1 MSLAQA
7 LATAVSG
14 LRASQSGLTIVAGNV
29 ANAQTPGYVRKTVNQ
44 VATSAGDLG
53 TSVRISAI
61 NRELDFYI
69 QRQLR
74 TESSGGAYADLRAGF
89 YQRLQ
94 QVYGDPGSATS
105 LETVFNNLTTALQ
118 GLATSPESSSA
129 RGDVLNA
136 AQILAQQLNGMSS
149 DIQELRTD
157 AELGLADATAKAN
170 DAMQQ
175 IARINQQLATA
186 NDNDSTTAALLD
198 QRDVYVNQLA
208 QLMDIR
214 IVESEHHQIGVFTN
228 SGIQLVGTQ
237 ASSLAFD
244 AQGTITPNALWS
256 ADPDKRTVGTLKL
269 ISPTGGDMDL
279 IANKVIR
286 SGQIAALLEMR
297 DQVLVQAQAQID
309 AAAAAMAR
317 ALSDHTT
324 DGTAV
329 TAGTQSGFDLDTAGL
344 FAGNTI
350 DITYTDTMTNT
361 QRKLTL
367 IRVDDPAA
375 LPLQNTDTSDPNDR
389 VIGVDFSGGMG
400 SVVSQL
406 NAILAPTGLQFSNP
420 AGTTLRVLDDGA
432 GNKVDV
438 NAASTTKTITALTG
452 GVEIPLFLD
461 AHSAYTGAITSLG
474 SQRVGLAGRLSVNAA
489 VLADP
494 SKLVIYQ
501 TSPLTSAGD
510 STRPSFIYD
519 RLNGASLDFSPESG
533 IGTATAP
540 FSGSLPSFI
549 RQVMSYQGE
558 AADSASSLQQG
569 QDVVVNSLQQRFN
582 DASSVNVDQE
592 MANLLNLQ
600 NAYAANARVLG
611 AVKDMLDALLRVGI

>member
-14 LRASQSGLTIVAGNV
+14 LRATQSGMAIVAGNV
-29 ANAQTPGYVRKTVNQ
+29 ANAQTPGYVRKTMDQ
-44 VATSAGDLG
+44 VATAAGG
-53 TSVRISAI
+53 FGSSVRVSAI
-61 NRELDFYI
+61 NRELDLYI

-74 TESSGGAYADLRAGF
+74 TESSGGAYADLRANF

-94 QVYGDPGSATS
+94 QVYGDPGSATT

-136 AQILAQQLNGMSS
+136 AQILAQQLNGMTS

-157 AELGLADATAKAN
+157 AELGLADAAAKAN

-175 IARINQQLATA
+175 IARINQQLSTA
-186 NDNDSTTAALLD
+186 RDNDSTTAALLD
-198 QRDVYVNQLA
+198 QRDNYVGQLA

-214 IVESEHHQIGVFTN
+214 VVESDHHQIGVFTN

-237 ASSLAFD
+237 ASSLSFD
-244 AQGTITPNALWS
+244 AQGTVMPNALWD
-256 ADPDKRTVGTLKL
+256 ADPGKRTVGTLKL

-309 AAAAAMAR
+309 AIAAAMSR
-317 ALSDHTT
+317 ALSDRTT
-324 DGTAV
+324 DGTLAV
-329 TAGTQSGFDLDTAGL
+329 AGAQSGFDLDTAGL

-375 LPLQNTDTSDPNDR
+375 LPLQNTATSDPNDR
-389 VIGVDFSGGMG
+389 VIGINFSAGMG

-406 NAILAPTGLQFSNP
+406 NALLAPTGLQFSNP

-452 GVEIPLFLD
+452 GVEIPLFVD
-461 AHSAYTGAITSLG
+461 AQDPYTGAITSLG

-489 VLADP
+489 ILADP
-494 SKLVIYQ
+494 SKLVVYQ
-501 TSPLTSAGD
+501 ASLLTSAGD

-519 RLNGASLDFSPESG
+519 RLNAAALDFSPESG
-533 IGTATAP
+533 IGTAVAP
-540 FSGSLPSFI
+540 FSGSLASFI
-549 RQVMSYQGE
+549 RQVMSFQGQ
-558 AADSASSLQQG
+558 AADSATSLQQG
-569 QDVVVNSLQQRFN
+569 QDVVVSSLQQRFN

-600 NAYAANARVLG
+600 NAYAANARVLS
-611 AVKDMLDALLRVGI
+611 AVKDMLDALLRVGN